1 MNSLDVA
8 KYIDEQCDG
17 NMPMAISFIENELK
31 IGLKTSIN
39 PMRSFGVFYDAFIN
53 QRKIINGYS
62 ENTAK
67 NCIILV
73 WEHLTD
79 EQREKLIQS
88 VQKSINYNN
97 NINVNQNIATSEARV
112 DNKNDVTVSPTFN
125 ISTHVSNENIIN
137 ISTLSQLSNQ
147 VEQNTNIENKQEIKN
162 LISQLE
168 NAKDENDEEGYF
180 DLFFKLTE
188 KLENTGLIPVWLAK
202 SAKFAKKFIDK

>member
-8 KYIDEQCDG
+8 TYISKQCDESVEL
-17 NMPMAISFIENELK
+17 AIQFIENQLDIIISEENTEAAFSQYRITYNKLDK
-31 IGLKTSIN
+31 LFHFDEVKKLIMSLWKHLDEQQQQQLINACKTSNKKTTGKHDIT
-39 PMRSFGVFYDAFIN
+39 I
-53 QRKIINGYS
+53 
-62 ENTAK
+62 T
-67 NCIILV
+67 
-73 WEHLTD
+73 
-79 EQREKLIQS
+79 
-88 VQKSINYNN
+88 NN
-97 NINVNQNIATSEARV
+97 NIASANA
-112 DNKNDVTVSPTFN
+112 
-125 ISTHVSNENIIN
+125 SNENIIN

-168 NAKDENDEEGYF
+168 VAKDENDEEGYF